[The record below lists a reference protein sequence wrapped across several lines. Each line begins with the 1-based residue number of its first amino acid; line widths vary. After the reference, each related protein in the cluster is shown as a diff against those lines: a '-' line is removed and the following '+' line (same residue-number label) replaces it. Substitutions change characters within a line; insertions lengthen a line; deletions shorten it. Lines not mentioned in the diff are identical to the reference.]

1 MPNTIFLKKC
11 HIYRLHAKT
20 HILYT
25 QCEVLHL
32 ELVCCKMQ
40 QTKVPDQLLVCRIGD
55 FWRTWIIPNSSYMS
69 PSDPLIIQDQ
79 FYTIQNLQRSPIQQ
93 TSNWSGT
100 FFCCFLQQTG
110 SKISTASGQYL
121 CSGKEFFNLC
131 QYITF
136 YIAARHNLSS
146 IFDTTKVRPVFV
158 DKMFTKFLVK

>member
-1 MPNTIFLKKC
+1 
-11 HIYRLHAKT
+11 
-20 HILYT
+20 
-25 QCEVLHL
+25 
-32 ELVCCKMQ
+32 
-40 QTKVPDQLLVCRIGD
+40 
-55 FWRTWIIPNSSYMS
+55 MS

-158 DKMFTKFLVK
+158 DKMFTKFLMKQVSELSGQFSARHAKLELVKIPNIYFCCILKCFLMQPRDPL

>member
-55 FWRTWIIPNSSYMS
+55 FWRTWIIPNSSYTS

-79 FYTIQNLQRSPIQQ
+79 FYTIQNLQRSPIPQ

-100 FFCCFLQQTG
+100 FFAVSYSKSALESYSHTCNTNFISLFCCEHRNFT
-110 SKISTASGQYL
+110 SAWHTYEIWI
-121 CSGKEFFNLC
+121 C
-131 QYITF
+131 Q
-136 YIAARHNLSS
+136 
-146 IFDTTKVRPVFV
+146 VR
-158 DKMFTKFLVK
+158 K